1 MNDQVEGEK
10 VSAHL
15 IGMQSQK
22 KSKKMITSLIKRSE
36 SNINSQN
43 DQFINTKDEIN
54 LYVSESFKDLYDEK
68 NCDIDMQNFFLSQ
81 IQSNITDS
89 ENEDLVKY
97 VDEEEIYSI
106 IKNMNLNK
114 SPGIDG
120 IPLEF
125 FYILLGYY

>member
-1 MNDQVEGEK
+1 
-10 VSAHL
+10 
-15 IGMQSQK
+15 
-22 KSKKMITSLIKRSE
+22 
-36 SNINSQN
+36 
-43 DQFINTKDEIN
+43 
-54 LYVSESFKDLYDEK
+54 
-68 NCDIDMQNFFLSQ
+68 MQNFFLSQ

-125 FYILLGYY
+125 FIYYWDIIKPELCLIYNSIIDNLCLKGSQYIGIISLIYKGGEEEKLDSWRPISLLCVDMKILAKVLAQRLKNLL